1 MWFNTGAAR
10 VGDGACACVRPVA
23 SGVGPKCG
31 TGLGTWQCSGR
42 LAVKWQ
48 AGSGPGTAVAMAVC
62 AYAYASIDDA
72 YAYMH
77 MLIRELIRALI
88 HANTCYWQSIS
99 MLIQV
104 DIQY

>member
-1 MWFNTGAAR
+1 M
-10 VGDGACACVRPVA
+10 VPSVA
-23 SGVGPKCG
+23 
-31 TGLGTWQCSGR
+31 GLGTWQTWVGWQ
-42 LAVKWQ
+42 WQ
-48 AGSGPGTAVAMAVC
+48 AGSGSGTAAAIAVC

-72 YAYMH
+72 YAYKIYH

-88 HANTCYWQSIS
+88 RANTCYWQSIS